1 MNIIKLHSF
10 LMEAGGE
17 LADVSCILRL
27 YISTTQQSAGMVM
40 AHYGMLGLSDVC
52 LASRGDSTC
61 CQLSGADLFSEQGV
75 ETCWD
80 TRRWAGSVGLWPST
94 GSWHVEI
101 MTKLWPPFVGEFLR
115 AKRCMLITSAISVLE
130 RQWNVFASCRANSH
144 LASWP
149 RPKASSWKRDGK
161 MPNSWWLCQTH
172 SIDSSALIALG
183 NDGTKSDPGGQTVE
197 EPRACWVSYQ
207 DDQVDQANLPKPQ
220 LWPSTWL

>member
-75 ETCWD
+75 ETC
-80 TRRWAGSVGLWPST
+80 
-94 GSWHVEI
+94 
-101 MTKLWPPFVGEFLR
+101 
-115 AKRCMLITSAISVLE
+115 
-130 RQWNVFASCRANSH
+130 
-144 LASWP
+144 
-149 RPKASSWKRDGK
+149 
-161 MPNSWWLCQTH
+161 
-172 SIDSSALIALG
+172 
-183 NDGTKSDPGGQTVE
+183 
-197 EPRACWVSYQ
+197 
-207 DDQVDQANLPKPQ
+207 
-220 LWPSTWL
+220 